1 VSALAKPW
9 PDVPEN
15 RRNVM
20 KANRS
25 KHTRPEIV
33 VRKMLHAMGY
43 RFRLHRKDLPG
54 TPDIVFPSRK
64 VVIQVH
70 GCFWHQH
77 PGCRDARIPATRRQY
92 WGPKL
97 AKNACRDAAAETK
110 LREMGWEVM
119 VIWGCE
125 VANLQAVSARCV
137 AILG

>member
-1 VSALAKPW
+1 
-9 PDVPEN
+9 
-15 RRNVM
+15 M

-25 KHTRPEIV
+25 KHTKPEIV

-64 VVIQVH
+64 AVIQVH

-77 PGCRDARIPATRRQY
+77 PGCRDARIPATRHEY
-92 WGPKL
+92 WNPKF
-97 AKNACRDAAAETK
+97 ARNACRDTVAETK
-110 LREMGWEVM
+110 LQEMGWKVM

-125 VANLQAVSARCV
+125 IANPKAISARCL
-137 AILG
+137 AFLGPRVSKPPQ